1 MISKSSKIF
10 VSGHRGL
17 VGSAVLRKLKNL
29 GYKNILTATRKKL
42 DLVMSRPM
50 NGTIKELSSQ
60 SLMMIPLK

>member
-42 DLVMSRPM
+42 DLT
-50 NGTIKELSSQ
+50 NQ
-60 SLMMIPLK
+60 SKTLNF